1 MQETIKSS
9 LPENEETG
17 LSGSANTS
25 LPENE
30 ETGLSE
36 STKTSLSGSEDTNK
50 RSLAYIK
57 LYQYLRQQI
66 ISGVYPYG
74 SKIPSKRL
82 LAADQGVSVITVQHA
97 LALLEDEGFLLAKE
111 RSGYYVTYKASEFLT
126 SEGFPG
132 SADHAKRRNKL
143 TIHSNARISANFE
156 SEPQAAISA
165 NFVSE
170 PQVSTSASFET
181 EPQASTSANFETEP
195 QASISANFESEP
207 QASTPAYFESE
218 EEFPFPTYARTV
230 RRVLSERQEKIFKK
244 SENQGTMELR
254 SCLARYLERTR
265 NMHVSPDQIVIG
277 SGAEYL
283 YGLISILIGPGQT
296 IALEDP
302 SYQKIRWVYE
312 THGLQIEPLR
322 MGVDGILTSE
332 LQRSHAKAMHVTPF
346 HSYPTEISA
355 TVSKKMEYLS
365 WARESHALLIE
376 DDYDSEFSML
386 GKSEDTLFSM
396 EPTKTVIYLNTFTRT
411 ISPSVRIGYMILP
424 EFKTKEF
431 LDRIGF
437 YSCTVPVL
445 DQYVLTDLIEEGDF
459 ERHLNRVRRKR
470 RRGRI

>member
-9 LPENEETG
+9 LPGNEETGLYGSANTSLSETEETG
-17 LSGSANTS
+17 LSG
-25 LPENE
+25 
-30 ETGLSE
+30 
-36 STKTSLSGSEDTNK
+36 STKTSLSGSKDTNK

-111 RSGYYVTYKASEFLT
+111 RSGYYVSYKASEFLT
-126 SEGFPG
+126 SEGFPR
-132 SADHAKRRNKL
+132 STDHAKRRNKL
-143 TIHSNARISANFE
+143 TIHSNAQIITNFE
-156 SEPQAAISA
+156 SEPLG
-165 NFVSE
+165 
-170 PQVSTSASFET
+170 STSASFESDL
-181 EPQASTSANFETEP
+181 QAST
-195 QASISANFESEP
+195 SANFESEP

-332 LQRSHAKAMHVTPF
+332 LKRSHAKAMHVTPF

-424 EFKTKEF
+424 EVKTKEF

>member
-9 LPENEETG
+9 LPETEETG
-17 LSGSANTS
+17 LSG
-25 LPENE
+25 
-30 ETGLSE
+30 
-36 STKTSLSGSEDTNK
+36 STKTSLSGSTDTNK

-111 RSGYYVTYKASEFLT
+111 RSGYYVSYKASEFLT

-132 SADHAKRRNKL
+132 STDHAKKRLNKL
-143 TIHSNARISANFE
+143 TIHSNARILTNFE
-156 SEPQAAISA
+156 
-165 NFVSE
+165 SE
-170 PQVSTSASFET
+170 PQVSTSANFES
-181 EPQASTSANFETEP
+181 ESQAST
-195 QASISANFESEP
+195 SANFESEP

-230 RRVLSERQEKIFKK
+230 RRVLSEMQEKIFKK

-322 MGVDGILTSE
+322 MGADGILTSE

-431 LDRIGF
+431 LDRIGL

>member
-9 LPENEETG
+9 LPGNEETGLYGSANTSLSETEETG
-17 LSGSANTS
+17 LSG
-25 LPENE
+25 
-30 ETGLSE
+30 
-36 STKTSLSGSEDTNK
+36 STKTSLSGSKDTNK

-111 RSGYYVTYKASEFLT
+111 RSGYYVSYKASEFLT
-126 SEGFPG
+126 SEGFPR
-132 SADHAKRRNKL
+132 STDHAKRRNKL
-143 TIHSNARISANFE
+143 TIHSNAQIITNFESEPLGSTSASFESDLQASTSANFE
-156 SEPQAAISA
+156 SEPQA
-165 NFVSE
+165 
-170 PQVSTSASFET
+170 STL
-181 EPQASTSANFETEP
+181 
-195 QASISANFESEP
+195 ANFESEP

-332 LQRSHAKAMHVTPF
+332 LKRSHAKAMHVTPF

>member
-9 LPENEETG
+9 LPGNEETGLYGSANTSLSETEETG
-17 LSGSANTS
+17 LSG
-25 LPENE
+25 
-30 ETGLSE
+30 
-36 STKTSLSGSEDTNK
+36 STKTSLSGSKDTNK

-111 RSGYYVTYKASEFLT
+111 RSGYYVSYKASEFLT
-126 SEGFPG
+126 SEGFPR
-132 SADHAKRRNKL
+132 STDHAKRRNKL
-143 TIHSNARISANFE
+143 TIHSNAQIITNFE
-156 SEPQAAISA
+156 SEPLG
-165 NFVSE
+165 
-170 PQVSTSASFET
+170 STSASFESDL
-181 EPQASTSANFETEP
+181 QAST
-195 QASISANFESEP
+195 SANFESEP

-332 LQRSHAKAMHVTPF
+332 LKRSHAKAMHVTPF

-396 EPTKTVIYLNTFTRT
+396 EPTKTDIYLNTFTRT

-424 EFKTKEF
+424 EVKTKEF

>member
-1 MQETIKSS
+1 MGNKKNKINKSGKQEKSNMQGTIKSS

-17 LSGSANTS
+17 LSGSANIS

-36 STKTSLSGSEDTNK
+36 STKTSLSGSKDTNK

-66 ISGVYPYG
+66 MSGVYPYG

-111 RSGYYVTYKASEFLT
+111 RSGYYVSYKASEFLT

-132 SADHAKRRNKL
+132 STDHAKRRNNL

-156 SEPQAAISA
+156 Y
-165 NFVSE
+165 
-170 PQVSTSASFET
+170 
-181 EPQASTSANFETEP
+181 
-195 QASISANFESEP
+195 EP

-230 RRVLSERQEKIFKK
+230 RRVLSERQEEIFKK

-332 LQRSHAKAMHVTPF
+332 LKRSHAKAMHVTPF

-437 YSCTVPVL
+437 YSFTVPVL

>member
-1 MQETIKSS
+1 MGNKKNKINKSGKQEKSNMQGTIKSS

-17 LSGSANTS
+17 LSGSANIS

-36 STKTSLSGSEDTNK
+36 STKTSLSGSKDTNK

-66 ISGVYPYG
+66 MSGVYPYG

-111 RSGYYVTYKASEFLT
+111 RSGYYVSYKASEFLT

-132 SADHAKRRNKL
+132 STDHAKRRNNL
-143 TIHSNARISANFE
+143 TIHSNAR
-156 SEPQAAISA
+156 
-165 NFVSE
+165 
-170 PQVSTSASFET
+170 
-181 EPQASTSANFETEP
+181 
-195 QASISANFESEP
+195 ISANFESEP

-230 RRVLSERQEKIFKK
+230 RRVLSERQEEIFKK

-332 LQRSHAKAMHVTPF
+332 LKRSHAKAMHVTPF